1 MKKNRLRVMRMA
13 LFVIAL
19 AALSSTGS
27 ASAKLVGEFTKFQQC
42 PWASP
47 EVKEC
52 FYLQSE
58 AGEVTLGNITVPVE
72 KQVVLQG
79 GFGEAVKGVA
89 PFFAAKNG
97 VTLAKTPRSL
107 PGGLLGLVPTAKS
120 PVLVKGLAA
129 FFVENALTG
138 TNVTLE
144 LAQAASN
151 IEISRA
157 NLIAGED
164 LALKIPIK
172 VHLENP
178 FLGKSCVIGSSG
190 TPLIWELT
198 TGTTAPLKPNLP
210 ITGNP
215 SESEELL
222 EEEQILKLNG
232 NVLVDNEWSAPGA
245 AGCGGGIGFLVDP
258 IVIGQFGT
266 TTAGH
271 NTAILR
277 NAVYIA
283 AAAAVKLNNEDH

>member
-19 AALSSTGS
+19 AALGLTGS

-42 PWASP
+42 PWASAG
-47 EVKEC
+47 VKEC
-52 FYLQSE
+52 LYVQSE
-58 AGEVTLGNITVPVE
+58 AGEVRLGNITVPIE

-79 GFGEAVKGVA
+79 GFGEPVKGIA
-89 PFFAAKNG
+89 PFFAAKG
-97 VTLAKTPRSL
+97 GATLSKTPGWL
-107 PGGLLGLVPTAKS
+107 PGGLLRLVPTAES
-120 PVLVKGLAA
+120 PTLVKGLVV

-138 TNVTLE
+138 ANVTLE

-151 IEISRA
+151 IEIGLA
-157 NLIAGED
+157 NLTAGEG

-178 FLGKSCVIGSSG
+178 FLGKSCVIGSIG
-190 TPLIWELT
+190 KPLIWELT
-198 TGTTAPLKPNLP
+198 TGTTAPPEPNPP

-232 NVLVDNEWSAPGA
+232 NVLVDNEWSAPNA
-245 AGCGGGIGFLVDP
+245 DGCGAPLGFLVDP
-258 IVIGQFGT
+258 IVDLQFGT
-266 TTAGH
+266 TAAGH
-271 NTAILR
+271 NKTILR
-277 NAVYIA
+277 NTVYIA
-283 AAAAVKLNNEDH
+283 TAAAVKLNNEDH